1 MGDHKNDCGRERDER
16 LIRSCQEDPS
26 LLSTLTPQELGRLGE
41 AIAWS
46 FLQQRG
52 YALVC
57 QGYRCPEGEADLV
70 VLDVDSDETVLVE
83 VKTRRLS
90 ASGDTVYPELA
101 VDERK
106 RRRYAR
112 IAACYVL
119 EHFPVRSMRF
129 DVIAVTLLPGFRAEI
144 EHLYAAFEW
153 DGDR

>member
-41 AIAWS
+41 AIARS
-46 FLQQRG
+46 CLQP
-52 YALVC
+52 LVC

-70 VLDVDSDETVLVE
+70 VVDVDSDETVLVE

-90 ASGDTVYPELA
+90 ALGDTVYPELA